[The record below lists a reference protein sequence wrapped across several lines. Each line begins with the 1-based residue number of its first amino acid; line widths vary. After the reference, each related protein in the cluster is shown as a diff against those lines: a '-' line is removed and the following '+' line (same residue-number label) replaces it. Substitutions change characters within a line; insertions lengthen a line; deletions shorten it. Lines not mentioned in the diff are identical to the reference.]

1 MCPPDICTNS
11 AEVSNSSNSQISQNN
26 SSVFSS
32 QDEEL
37 LSILQDLQQNSS
49 SETNSSSKHI
59 GGYFCSDTVLN
70 LSSKVLTDTEI
81 NILEKGLDF
90 APIQNKI
97 NQPELRKDF
106 EEFCRRMR
114 IKWYFCNEISENFSE
129 KPAFTPTSKW
139 KPPKGHPSLEVFLN
153 QIEKELFELAE
164 SPRNYSN
171 FSKEEW
177 QAMRSLVNDRTVV
190 IKKADKGS
198 CVVVWDREDYIA
210 EAERQLGDVTVY
222 KDVNFREKM

>member
-1 MCPPDICTNS
+1 MIRACAKYIYIYIYIIFSINDSLFRAVAKDSGQVERGNVTFIQLKRTVMEKLMNIGDAFSNFVNAKLKVDQTFITDNRIARKNKKPYVEVVSYENTSTNTTDLSKIYCELLACEKSNSSNSGTCPPDICTNS

-26 SSVFSS
+26 GNVFSS

-49 SETNSSSKHI
+49 SETNSSSKRI
-59 GGYFCSDTVLN
+59 GGYFCSDTVFN

-106 EEFCRRMR
+106 
-114 IKWYFCNEISENFSE
+114 
-129 KPAFTPTSKW
+129 
-139 KPPKGHPSLEVFLN
+139 
-153 QIEKELFELAE
+153 
-164 SPRNYSN
+164 
-171 FSKEEW
+171 
-177 QAMRSLVNDRTVV
+177 
-190 IKKADKGS
+190 
-198 CVVVWDREDYIA
+198 
-210 EAERQLGDVTVY
+210 
-222 KDVNFREKM
+222 